1 MAKMNFS
8 VISLYSLVTISCVL
22 MVIADYLMLIA
33 LAIDLA
39 VTLPK
44 KLMLESL
51 LVLLF
56 GVLCH

>member
-1 MAKMNFS
+1 
-8 VISLYSLVTISCVL
+8 